1 MYLNL
6 MIIPNVFGFKAIFTS
21 NAATFPKVRTSD
33 KNQRI
38 SSGNILELALE
49 NPLSKVWLKQLKFV
63 AI

>member
-49 NPLSKVWLKQLKFV
+49 NPLSKG
-63 AI
+63 